1 MRVSPACVCRS
12 SQRAPTYQGYVL
24 CMPDYTVKRVDE
36 VEASFGGAFKKLR
49 AELGVSSFGLQ
60 VIEMPPNIDQY
71 PEHDHAHDG
80 QEEVFGVIAGSGKI
94 EVSGEEVP
102 LEPDVFVRVGPTEPR
117 KIYSGPEG
125 LKLIALGGTPGK
137 VYEIP
142 DASKLEAQTA

>member
-1 MRVSPACVCRS
+1 
-12 SQRAPTYQGYVL
+12 
-24 CMPDYTVKRVDE
+24 MPDYTVKRLDE
-36 VEASFGGAFKKLR
+36 MEASFGGAFKKVR
-49 AELGVSSFGLQ
+49 AELGVTSFGVQ

-80 QEEVFGVIAGSGKI
+80 QEEVFGVLRGSGRI
-94 EVSGEEVP
+94 EIGGEEVA
-102 LEPDVFVRVGPTEPR
+102 LEPDVFVRIAPGETR

-142 DASKLEAQTA
+142 EPSKLEGATA